1 MTVHVTNDRV
11 AGAPLMT
18 AANLRELRD
27 GLDQLRRRTRDEIAQ
42 RLREA
47 RSYGEGLNN
56 DDYHAVREEQLV
68 LEARMASLEDTI
80 EAAVVIDLDDHG
92 RGAAVIGSTVLIED
106 LASGAVSRHR
116 VTSAHQPIGPDTITA
131 ASPIGQAIMGATPGT
146 VVTVELPNGRSR
158 SVRLVDVR
166 TGEAASPE
174 EKAAA

>member
-1 MTVHVTNDRV
+1 MTVHLTNERV

-56 DDYHAVREEQLV
+56 AIREEQLV
-68 LEARMASLEDTI
+68 LEARMASLEGTI
-80 EAAVVIDLDDHG
+80 EAAVVIDLDDYD

-146 VVTVELPNGRSR
+146 VVTVELPKGRSR

>member
-1 MTVHVTNDRV
+1 MTVHLTNERV

-27 GLDQLRRRTRDEIAQ
+27 GLDQLRRRTRVEIAQ

-56 DDYHAVREEQLV
+56 AIREEQLV

-80 EAAVVIDLDDHG
+80 EAAVVIDLDDYD

-146 VVTVELPNGRSR
+146 VVTVELPKGRSR
-158 SVRLVDVR
+158 SVRLVDVG

-174 EKAAA
+174 GKAAA